1 MTGVAPW
8 VVRVDDIKAALAIN
22 VEAERKVAS
31 LNDEIQG
38 LARSIKSRDQN
49 IQEKVVKIELME
61 RRMEGLKKQADRI
74 SELEDEVS
82 KAQKKERD
90 LFEEMT
96 QLQADVDQYTRE
108 NAQLRA
114 MTAGQDRPGADTI
127 AHKPFTYSHGL

>member
-1 MTGVAPW
+1 M
-8 VVRVDDIKAALAIN
+8 DEIKAALAVN

-74 SELEDEVS
+74 SELEDEVG

-114 MTAGQDRPGADTI
+114 MTAGQDRPGEETI
-127 AHKPFTYSHGL
+127 FLDKRSHAHMGSRTCTCR